1 MIEIRNLYFSYS
13 NQSMYV
19 LNDINLVVNRG
30 DYISVLGENGSGK
43 STLMKLILKMI
54 PPTAG
59 NLKNDFSRI
68 GYVPQLFES
77 LNTQFP
83 ITVYEILDSYRKT
96 LKIKDKNCIEN
107 ALAIVNMS
115 AFKNKLI
122 GTLSGG
128 QRQKIF
134 IARALMGQPDLLIL
148 DEPSSG
154 IDINSQDEIYR
165 LIKKINVEQEVTVIS
180 VEHNLK
186 AAMDNSS
193 HIYHLKNGGGHLCKP
208 VDYIND
214 YVKSSTG
221 GRGNVS
227 I

>member
-1 MIEIRNLYFSYS
+1 MIEIQNLYFSYS
-13 NQSMYV
+13 NQSANV
-19 LNDINLVVNRG
+19 LNDINLTVNRG

-43 STLMKLILKMI
+43 STLMKLILKIMS
-54 PPTAG
+54 PTAG
-59 NLKNDFSRI
+59 QLKNSFLRI
-68 GYVPQLFES
+68 GYVPQLFEN

-83 ITVYEILDSYRKT
+83 ITVYEILDCYRKT
-96 LKIKDKNCIEN
+96 LRIKDKNCVPHSLE
-107 ALAIVNMS
+107 IVNMS
-115 AFKNKLI
+115 DFKNALI

-134 IARALMGQPDLLIL
+134 IARALIGNPDLLIL

-154 IDINSQDEIYR
+154 IDVNSQDEIYR
-165 LIKKINVEQEVTVIS
+165 LIKEININRNVTVIS

-208 VDYIND
+208 ADYIND

-221 GRGNVS
+221 GRVNVS

>member
-1 MIEIRNLYFSYS
+1 MIEIQNLYFSYS
-13 NQSMYV
+13 NQSTYV
-19 LNDINLVVNRG
+19 LNDINITVNRG

-43 STLMKLILKMI
+43 STLMKLILKLMT
-54 PPTAG
+54 PSKGT
-59 NLKNDFSRI
+59 LKNDFLRI
-68 GYVPQLFES
+68 GYVPQLFDN

-83 ITVYEILDSYRKT
+83 ITVYELLECYRKT
-96 LKIKDKNCIEN
+96 LKIKDKNCVAQSLE
-107 ALAIVNMS
+107 IVNMS
-115 AFKNKLI
+115 AFKNALV

-128 QRQKIF
+128 QRQKVF
-134 IARALMGQPDLLIL
+134 IARAMIGHPDLLVL

-154 IDINSQDEIYR
+154 IDVNSQDEIYG
-165 LIKKINVEQEVTVIS
+165 LIKNININQKVTVIS

-193 HIYHLKNGGGHLCKP
+193 HIYHLKNGSGHLCKP
-208 VDYIND
+208 EDYIHD

-221 GRGNVS
+221 GRVNVS

>member
-1 MIEIRNLYFSYS
+1 MIEIQNLYFSYS
-13 NQSMYV
+13 NQSANV
-19 LNDINLVVNRG
+19 LNDINLTVNRG

-43 STLMKLILKMI
+43 STLMKLILKIMT
-54 PPTAG
+54 PTAG
-59 NLKNDFSRI
+59 HLKNGFSRI
-68 GYVPQLFES
+68 GYVPQLFEN

-83 ITVYEILDSYRKT
+83 ITVYEILDCYRKIV
-96 LKIKDKNCIEN
+96 KIKDKNCVSQSLE
-107 ALAIVNMS
+107 IVNMS
-115 AFKNKLI
+115 DFKNALI

-134 IARALMGQPDLLIL
+134 IARALIGNPDLLIL

-154 IDINSQDEIYR
+154 IDVNSQDEIYR
-165 LIKKINVEQEVTVIS
+165 LIKEINIDRHVTVIS

-193 HIYHLKNGGGHLCKP
+193 HIYHLKNGSGHLCKP

-221 GRGNVS
+221 GRVNVS